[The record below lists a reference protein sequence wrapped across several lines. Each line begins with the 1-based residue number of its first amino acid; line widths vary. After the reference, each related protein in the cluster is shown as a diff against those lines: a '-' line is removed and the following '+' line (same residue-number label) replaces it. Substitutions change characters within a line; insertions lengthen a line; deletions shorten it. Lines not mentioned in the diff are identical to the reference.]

1 MLWLVLSAVLY
12 GLSVHYRIYPIVFAP
27 AYLFYLDALHR
38 KNSRGTKLLG
48 LCSRLTHLP
57 LFVFGAV
64 SGGLFLGLTAAFY
77 RIYGHTFLHET
88 YLYHF
93 FRSDIKHNFSV
104 YFYFLYLNTPNP
116 ATAAAAATAA
126 ANATV
131 AAGASAAAA
140 AEGGASAFAAVIGV
154 VASGRRILGLLA
166 FLPQWT
172 VALALAARFGGTDL
186 PFCMCVQTMS
196 FVAFNKVCTA
206 QYFR

>member
-104 YFYFLYLNTPNP
+104 YFYLLYLNTPNP
-116 ATAAAAATAA
+116 ATAAAAATAV

-131 AAGASAAAA
+131 AAGASAAA
-140 AEGGASAFAAVIGV
+140 VIGV
-154 VASGRRILGLLA
+154 VASGHRILGLLA

-172 VALALAARFGGTDL
+172 VALALAARFGG
-186 PFCMCVQTMS
+186 
-196 FVAFNKVCTA
+196 NVCTNHVFCRF
-206 QYFR
+206 Q